1 MIYKKENEIGF
12 KTAKR
17 RMLIEVQEVILS
29 INTIFLGGDPKTI
42 GLSPP

>member
-1 MIYKKENEIGF
+1 MLIMIYKKENEIGF

-29 INTIFLGGDPKTI
+29 INTIFGGGDPKK
-42 GLSPP
+42 

>member
-29 INTIFLGGDPKTI
+29 VTAILLGGDPQKI